1 MHEIAFY
8 SSQGS
13 NCGLL
18 GINMKPR
25 CNDKTRLR
33 QPLVK
38 TSRLISCASE
48 CIHECTTFR
57 FHPFN
62 HLMHHD
68 SSEYQRLIA
77 FLVKDRCWN
86 SLTTSFHLSDHRS
99 KRLHGEIPHSRLD
112 LQLSFKLCRD
122 IYNKCQHHPT
132 EFRVS
137 KKTPAQSD
145 NLPGSHPVLRR
156 TAAVDFEG

>member
-1 MHEIAFY
+1 
-8 SSQGS
+8 
-13 NCGLL
+13 
-18 GINMKPR
+18 MKPR
-25 CNDKTRLR
+25 CNDKTRLS

-57 FHPFN
+57 FRPFN

-68 SSEYQRLIA
+68 SSEYQKLIA
-77 FLVKDRCWN
+77 FLAKDRCWN

-112 LQLSFKLCRD
+112 LQPFLKLCRD
-122 IYNKCQHHPT
+122 IYNKCQHPT

-145 NLPGSHPVLRR
+145 ILPGSHPVLRR